1 MKREHSQQR
10 DGRDLMKHFSRYLSV
25 CAGVLLIAVAAFAQ
39 SRNTGEIRGIVTDA
53 QGAAVPA
60 ATVTLTN
67 IDTGESRAFVTNQ
80 DGIYDTV
87 STPAGN
93 YNISFEAK
101 GFKKLVRGPV
111 PVQVDVITENA
122 SLQVGSTTETITV
135 EAGGAP
141 LVQTETGQQG
151 SIMEFKTISELPQSG
166 GGITGEDWASFN
178 IYLPGAGGT
187 TNGRTSQA
195 GGAWNA
201 GDAVSINGNLPNFG
215 NFLQDGASTL
225 LPASYNNDDEIFET
239 VQEVQVNTSSFSAQY
254 GMGGVMFNQISKSG
268 TNGWHGSG
276 YEFFSQNFL
285 NANTYFNNQQPKL
298 ITNALNP
305 TGPEIPN
312 PAAEVPYLRYDQFGA
327 SVGGPI
333 IKNKLFFFFDIDR
346 IVNNTVVN
354 NGINDFATVP
364 TAAMEHGDFTGMY
377 PIYDPL
383 TTTCPSGPPTCANTG
398 PLARTSFAS
407 ECGGLNMI
415 PNGTNCG
422 GIPSRIDPVAA
433 AIMASKYGWPIAPQG
448 AGTCST
454 NPLYP
459 NECQNNY
466 YNAPK
471 TPAPVHRYFGRLD
484 YDLSQKHRVMFS
496 ISQKDNPGVD
506 NGLFPCPL
514 NCGSGDVDGYNTQ
527 VTETWTITPTIVNEI
542 RMGYTKQGN
551 WFNSQS
557 IGLNPA
563 TAFGLQG
570 THFNQF
576 PFIGNSSIYG
586 GFGGP
591 DAVSTL
597 SPATDA
603 IYIENSFDPSDM
615 VTLVKGKHVL
625 HFGIEVLMSEGNTTA
640 WGSNSAGNYGFTGQY
655 TSGVLNGTLNT
666 GMAVGF
672 ADFLL
677 GNVQG
682 WAANNQGLTGMRLK
696 SPQAFVQDDWKIKP
710 NLTLNLGLRWEGNTG
725 MSEVQNRLGDFDQN
739 LVNTVGP
746 FAGTLGSIWIAPQ
759 DNRTTLQKPVWN
771 IFLPRVGFAWSVK
784 DNTVIRGGVGFF
796 AYNYSMDLYGGE
808 GGAQMGFGATSQGN
822 ISDPDSA
829 AGDIGWISGTG
840 NTTPLYLRSNA
851 AMMANALPYIQG
863 SKNPASY
870 TTNPVFSP
878 PYEPY
883 NIRPGE
889 IWEWNLT
896 VEHQFAKDFAVSAA
910 YVGSHAANLQYLTD
924 LNQITNPALLNSAD
938 ISACNG
944 ATPASIAANP
954 STCERPYPAFGSLS
968 GSNFYGISNYH
979 SLQIDVRK
987 RYSYGLTFDVNYAW
1001 SHFLDDQDSAGWG
1014 STAGAQAWQIGNDP
1028 AANYGNSNFDIPQA
1042 LKGTAVYELPFG
1054 SGKPFMNENAF
1065 ADSVLGGWRLSGTFI
1080 YQSGTPFT
1088 VQDSGDNDYS
1098 QAGTAY
1104 ANPIAGISPWS
1115 GTCANGAAVHTV
1127 TCWFNPAA
1135 FETPAEQGNGSF
1147 GYGRRNTLFGPKLSD
1162 VNLALAKTWHYKER
1176 AGLEL
1181 RANVVNVFNHP
1192 SFSLPDTG
1200 GPNGNPDV
1208 NSTGAATITQLAN
1221 GPRTIQ
1227 LGARL
1232 TF

>member
-1 MKREHSQQR
+1 MTSFVRWTLALCLLL
-10 DGRDLMKHFSRYLSV
+10 GMTVPMLS
-25 CAGVLLIAVAAFAQ
+25 Q
-39 SRNTGEIRGIVTDA
+39 SRNTGEIRGTVSA
-53 QGAAVPA
+53 GGAVVPGV
-60 ATVTLTN
+60 TVTLTN
-67 IDTGESRAFVTNQ
+67 KDTGETKDFVTNK

-93 YNISFEAK
+93 YTISFTAK
-101 GFKKLVRGPV
+101 GFKKLVRGPI
-111 PVQVDVITENA
+111 PLQVDVITEDA
-122 SLQVGSTTETITV
+122 ALEVGSITETVTV
-135 EAGGAP
+135 TAEGAP
-141 LVQTETGQQG
+141 LLETETGQQG

-166 GGITGEDWASFN
+166 GGITGADWASFN

-225 LPASYNNDDEIFET
+225 LPASYNNDDEIFESI
-239 VQEVQVNTSSFSAQY
+239 QEVQVNTSSFSAQY

-276 YEFFSQNFL
+276 YEFFSQSFL

-305 TGPEIPN
+305 TGPLIPN
-312 PAAEVPYLRYDQFGA
+312 PAAQVPYLRYDQFGA

-346 IVNNTVVN
+346 IVNNTVYN
-354 NGINDFATVP
+354 NGTNNFATVP
-364 TAAMEHGDFTGMY
+364 TAAMEKGDFTGMY

-383 TTTCPSGPPTCANTG
+383 TTTGSGATLSRTQFPNNKIPAN
-398 PLARTSFAS
+398 
-407 ECGGLNMI
+407 
-415 PNGTNCG
+415 
-422 GIPSRIDPVAA
+422 RIDPVAA
-433 AIMASKYGWPIAPQG
+433 KIMASMYGWPTAAQG
-448 AGTCST
+448 TGTCAA
-454 NPLYP
+454 PP
-459 NECQNNY
+459 FQNDCTSNF

-484 YDLSQKHRVMFS
+484 YDLSAKHRIMFS

-506 NGLFPCPL
+506 NGLFTCPL
-514 NCGSGDVDGYNTQ
+514 NCGSGDVDGWNTQ
-527 VTETWTITPTIVNEI
+527 VTETWTISPTIVNEI

-551 WFNSQS
+551 WFQSQS
-557 IGLNPA
+557 LGLNPA

-591 DAVSTL
+591 DNVSTL

-615 VTLVKGKHVL
+615 VTLVKGRHVL
-625 HFGIEVLMSEGNTTA
+625 HFGIEVLMAEGNTTA
-640 WGSNSAGNYGFTGQY
+640 WGSNSAGNYSFTGQY
-655 TSGVLNGTLNT
+655 TAGVTCTPANGTTPANCTLNT
-666 GMAVGF
+666 GTAGSGF

-677 GNVQG
+677 GNIQG
-682 WAANNQGLTGMRLK
+682 WAAQNENATGMRLK
-696 SPQAFVQDDWKIKP
+696 SPQAFAQDDWKIKP

-725 MSEVQNRLGDFDQN
+725 MSEQSNRLGDFDQN
-739 LVNTVGP
+739 LINTVGP
-746 FAGTLGSIWIAPQ
+746 FAGTPGSIWIAPQ

-771 IFLPRVGFAWSVK
+771 IFLPRVGFAWSAK
-784 DNTVIRGGVGFF
+784 DNTVIRGGIGFF

-808 GGAQMGFGATSQGN
+808 GGGQMGFGATSQGS
-822 ISDPDSA
+822 ISDPLSA
-829 AGDIGWISGTG
+829 AGDTGWISGTG
-840 NTTPLYLRSNA
+840 NTTPLYLSSSA
-851 AMMANALPYIQG
+851 GMMARALPYVQG

-889 IWEWNLT
+889 IWEWNLS
-896 VEHQFAKDFAVSAA
+896 VERQFARDFAVSVA
-910 YVGSHAANLQYLTD
+910 YVGSHGANLQYVTD
-924 LNQITNPALLNSAD
+924 LNQITNPALLNSND

-944 ATPASIAANP
+944 ATPSTIAASP
-954 STCERPYPAFGSLS
+954 GTCARPYPAFGSLS
-968 GSNFYGISNYH
+968 GSNFNSISNYN
-979 SLQIDVRK
+979 SLQLDVRK
-987 RYSYGLTFDVNYAW
+987 RYTRGLTFDVNYAW

-1014 STAGAQAWQIGNDP
+1014 STAGAQAWQIGNNP
-1028 AANYGNSNFDIPQA
+1028 SANYGNSNFDIPQA

-1054 SGKPFMNENAF
+1054 MGKPYMNQNAITD
-1065 ADSVLGGWRLSGTFI
+1065 AVLGGWSLSGTLI

-1088 VQDSGDNDYS
+1088 VQDKGDNDYS
-1098 QAGTAY
+1098 QAGTAF
-1104 ANPIAGISPWS
+1104 ANPIPGVNPFS
-1115 GTCANGAAVHTV
+1115 GTCTVNGVAVPTHTV

-1135 FETPAEQGNGSF
+1135 FETPAVQGNGSF

-1162 VNLALAKTWHYKER
+1162 INLSLAKTWHYKER
-1176 AGLEL
+1176 AGLTL
-1181 RANVVNVFNHP
+1181 RADFVNVMNHP

-1208 NSTGAATITQLAN
+1208 SSSGAATITQLAN

-1232 TF
+1232 SF

>member
-1 MKREHSQQR
+1 MTSFVRWTLALCLLL
-10 DGRDLMKHFSRYLSV
+10 GMTVPMLS
-25 CAGVLLIAVAAFAQ
+25 Q
-39 SRNTGEIRGIVTDA
+39 SRNTGEIRGTVSA
-53 QGAAVPA
+53 GGAVLPGV
-60 ATVTLTN
+60 TVTLTN
-67 IDTGESRAFVTNQ
+67 RDTGETKDFVTNK

-93 YNISFEAK
+93 YTISFTAK
-101 GFKKLVRGPV
+101 GFKKLVRGPI
-111 PVQVDVITENA
+111 PLQVDVITEDA
-122 SLQVGSTTETITV
+122 ALEVGSITETVTV
-135 EAGGAP
+135 EGGGAP
-141 LVQTETGQQG
+141 LVETETGQQG
-151 SIMEFKTISELPQSG
+151 SIMEAKTISELPQSG

-178 IYLPGAGGT
+178 VYLAGAGGT
-187 TNGRTSQA
+187 TNGRVSQA

-225 LPASYNNDDEIFET
+225 LPASYNNDDEVFET
-239 VQEVQVNTSSFSAQY
+239 VQEVQVNTNSFSAQY

-268 TNGWHGSG
+268 TNSWHGSG

-285 NANTYFNNQQPKL
+285 NANSYFNNQAPKL
-298 ITNALNP
+298 VTNPLNP

-312 PAAEVPYLRYDQFGA
+312 TAAQVPYLRYHQFGA
-327 SVGGPI
+327 TVGGPI

-346 IVNNTVVN
+346 IVNDSAT
-354 NGINDFATVP
+354 NGYVTVP
-364 TAAMEHGDFTGMY
+364 TAAMLQGDFTGMQ

-383 TTTCPSGPPTCANTG
+383 TTTCPQGPPVCAFTG

-422 GIPSRIDPVAA
+422 GAPSRMDPVAA
-433 AIMASKYGWPIAPQG
+433 AIIKSVYGWPTAPQG
-448 AGTCST
+448 AGTC
-454 NPLYP
+454 NGAAGYP
-459 NECQNNY
+459 NECTSNLYLAHIN
-466 YNAPK
+466 
-471 TPAPVHRYFGRLD
+471 PAPVHRYFGRLD
-484 YDLSQKHRVMFS
+484 YNLSAKNRISWS

-506 NGLFPCPL
+506 NGLFKCPL
-514 NCGSGDVDGYNTQ
+514 NCGSGDVDGWNTQ
-527 VTETWTITPTIVNEI
+527 VTETWTISPTIVNEI
-542 RMGYTKQGN
+542 RMGYTRQGN
-551 WFNSQS
+551 WFQSQS

-591 DAVSTL
+591 SAVSAL

-615 VTLVKGKHVL
+615 VTLVRGKHIL
-625 HFGIEVLMSEGNTTA
+625 HFGIEVLMAEGNTTA
-640 WGSNSAGNYGFTGQY
+640 WGSNSAGNYGFSGQY
-655 TSGVLNGTLNT
+655 TAGVTNGALNT
-666 GMAVGF
+666 ATGAGF

-677 GNVQG
+677 GNIDAWSAQ
-682 WAANNQGLTGMRLK
+682 NQGLTGMRLK

-710 NLTLNLGLRWEGNTG
+710 NLTINLGLRWTGNTG
-725 MSEVQNRLGDFDQN
+725 MSEVQNRVGDFDQN
-739 LVNTVGP
+739 LINTVGP
-746 FAGTLGSIWIAPQ
+746 FAGTPGSIWIAPQ
-759 DNRTTLQKPVWN
+759 DNRTTLQNPIWN
-771 IFLPRVGFAWSVK
+771 IFLPRAGFAWSFRP
-784 DNTVIRGGVGFF
+784 DTVIRGGAGLF

-822 ISDPDSA
+822 ISDPDSG

-840 NTTPLYLRSNA
+840 NSTPLHLSSSA
-851 AMMANALPYIQG
+851 GMMASALPYIQG

-883 NIRPGE
+883 DLRPGE
-889 IWEWNLT
+889 IWQWNFT
-896 VEHQFAKDFAVSAA
+896 VEHQFAKDFAASAA
-910 YVGSHAANLQYLTD
+910 YVGSHGMNLQFVTD
-924 LNQITNPALLNSAD
+924 LNQITNPALLNKND

-944 ATPASIAANP
+944 ATPASIAASP
-954 STCERPYPAFGSLS
+954 STCARPYPAFGGLS
-968 GSNFYGISNYH
+968 GSNFNGISNYN
-979 SLQIDVRK
+979 SLQLDLRK
-987 RYSYGLTFDVNYAW
+987 RYSYGLTFDANFAW

-1014 STAGAQAWQIGNDP
+1014 STAGSQVWQLGKSP
-1028 AANYGNSNFDIPQA
+1028 SANYGNSNFDIPHA

-1054 SGKPFMNENAF
+1054 MGKPYMNQNAIL
-1065 ADSVLGGWRLSGTFI
+1065 DSVLGGWRLSTTFI

-1088 VQDSGDNDYS
+1088 VLDTGVSDYS
-1098 QAGTAY
+1098 QAGQLF
-1104 ANPIAGISPWS
+1104 ANPIAGASPWS
-1115 GTCANGAAVHTV
+1115 GTCANGAAVKTV

-1135 FETPAEQGNGSF
+1135 FETPTEQGNGTF
-1147 GYGRRNTLFGPKLSD
+1147 GTERRNQLFGPRLSD
-1162 VNLALAKTWHYKER
+1162 INMSLAKTWHYKER
-1176 AGLEL
+1176 AGLTL
-1181 RANVVNVFNHP
+1181 RADFVNVMNHP

-1200 GPNGNPDV
+1200 GPSGQPDV
-1208 NSTGAATITQLAN
+1208 NSPASASAITALAN

>member
-1 MKREHSQQR
+1 MMRFVRWS
-10 DGRDLMKHFSRYLSV
+10 LALCLLPFVSASAFS
-25 CAGVLLIAVAAFAQ
+25 Q
-39 SRNTGEIRGIVTDA
+39 SRNTGEIRGTVSA
-53 QGAAVPA
+53 GGAVLPGV
-60 ATVTLTN
+60 TVTLTN
-67 IDTGESRAFVTNQ
+67 RDTGETKDFVSNK

-93 YNISFEAK
+93 YTISFTAT
-101 GFKKLVRGPV
+101 GFKKLVRGPITL
-111 PVQVDVITENA
+111 QVDVITEDAN
-122 SLQVGSTTETITV
+122 LEVGAVSETVTV

-141 LVQTETGQQG
+141 LVETETGQQG
-151 SIMEFKTISELPQSG
+151 SVMDFKTISELPQSG
-166 GGITGEDWASFN
+166 GGITGADWASFN

-239 VQEVQVNTSSFSAQY
+239 IQEVQINTSSFSAQY

-285 NANTYFNNQQPKL
+285 NANTYFGNQQPKL
-298 ITNALNP
+298 TTNALNP
-305 TGPEIPN
+305 TGPLIPN
-312 PAAEVPYLRYDQFGA
+312 PAAQVPYLRYDQFGA
-327 SVGGPI
+327 SFGGPI

-346 IVNNTVVN
+346 IVNNTVYN
-354 NGINDFATVP
+354 NGTNNFATVP
-364 TAAMEHGDFTGMY
+364 TAAMERGDFSGMQ

-383 TTTCPSGPPTCANTG
+383 TTTGCPAAGGCTVTTG
-398 PLARTSFAS
+398 PLTRTQFP
-407 ECGGLNMI
+407 GNII
-415 PNGTNCG
+415 PAN
-422 GIPSRIDPVAA
+422 RIDPVAK
-433 AIMASKYGWPIAPQG
+433 AIMASMYGWPTAPLG
-448 AGTCST
+448 AGTCAAA
-454 NPLYP
+454 PFQ
-459 NECQNNY
+459 NECTSNFF
-466 YNAPK
+466 NAPK

-484 YDLSQKHRVMFS
+484 YDLSAKHRIMFS

-506 NGLFPCPL
+506 NGLFNCPL
-514 NCGSGDVDGYNTQ
+514 NCGSGDVDGWNTQ
-527 VTETWTITPTIVNEI
+527 VTETWTISPTIVNEI

-551 WFNSQS
+551 WFQS
-557 IGLNPA
+557 ASLGLNPA

-586 GFGGP
+586 NFGGP
-591 DAVSTL
+591 DNVSTL

-615 VTLVKGKHVL
+615 VTLVKGKHIL
-625 HFGIEVLMSEGNTTA
+625 HFGIEVLMAEGNTTA

-655 TSGVLNGTLNT
+655 TAGTQTTNGVTTLNT
-666 GMAVGF
+666 GSSGSGF

-677 GNVQG
+677 GNVAQWG
-682 WAANNQGLTGMRLK
+682 ANNQGLTGMRLK
-696 SPQAFVQDDWKIKP
+696 SPQAFAQDDWKIKP
-710 NLTLNLGLRWEGNTG
+710 NFTLNVGLRWEGNTG
-725 MSEVQNRLGDFDQN
+725 MSEVQNKLGDFDQN
-739 LVNTVGP
+739 LVNTTGP

-771 IFLPRVGFAWSVK
+771 IFLPRAGFAWSLK
-784 DNTVIRGGVGFF
+784 NDTVVRGGVGFY

-822 ISDPDSA
+822 ISDPLSA
-829 AGDIGWISGTG
+829 TGDIGWISGTG
-840 NTTPLYLRSNA
+840 NTTPLHLSSSA
-851 AMMANALPYIQG
+851 QMMANALPYIQG

-883 NIRPGE
+883 NIKPGE
-889 IWEWNLT
+889 IWEWNLS

-910 YVGSHAANLQYLTD
+910 YVGSHGMNLQYKTD
-924 LNQITNPALLNSAD
+924 ANQITNTALLNSAD
-938 ISACNG
+938 ISNCNG
-944 ATPASIAANP
+944 ATPASIAASP
-954 STCERPYPAFGSLS
+954 GTCARPFPAFGSLS
-968 GSNFYGISNYH
+968 GSSFNSISNYN
-979 SLQIDVRK
+979 SLQLDVRK
-987 RYSYGLTFDVNYAW
+987 RYSRGLTFDVNYAW

-1014 STAGAQAWQIGNDP
+1014 STAGAQVWQIGNNP
-1028 AANYGNSNFDIPQA
+1028 SANYGNSNFDIPQA

-1054 SGKPFMNENAF
+1054 IGKPLMNHNAI
-1065 ADSVLGGWRLSGTFI
+1065 ADGVLGGWRLSGTFI
-1080 YQSGTPFT
+1080 YQDGTPFT

-1098 QAGTAY
+1098 QAGTAF
-1104 ANPIAGISPWS
+1104 ANPIAGVSPWS
-1115 GTCANGAAVHTV
+1115 GTCPNGARTHTV

-1135 FETPAEQGNGSF
+1135 FETPAVQGNGSF

-1162 VNLALAKTWHYKER
+1162 INVSLAKTWQYKER
-1176 AGLEL
+1176 AGLTL
-1181 RANVVNVFNHP
+1181 RADFVNVMNHP

-1208 NSTGAATITQLAN
+1208 SNSGVANITQLAN

-1227 LGARL
+1227 LGARIN
-1232 TF
+1232 F

>member
-1 MKREHSQQR
+1 MMRFVRWS
-10 DGRDLMKHFSRYLSV
+10 LALCLLLFVSASAFS
-25 CAGVLLIAVAAFAQ
+25 Q
-39 SRNTGEIRGIVTDA
+39 SRNTGEIRGTVSA
-53 QGAAVPA
+53 GGAVLPGV
-60 ATVTLTN
+60 TVTLTN
-67 IDTGESRAFVTNQ
+67 KDTGETKDFTTNK

-93 YNISFEAK
+93 YTISFTAK
-101 GFKKLVRGPV
+101 GFKKLVRGPI
-111 PVQVDVITENA
+111 PLQVDVITEDA
-122 SLQVGSTTETITV
+122 SLDVGSVSETVTV

-141 LVQTETGQQG
+141 LVETETGQQG
-151 SIMEFKTISELPQSG
+151 SVMDFKTISELPQSG
-166 GGITGEDWASFN
+166 GGITGADWASFN

-239 VQEVQVNTSSFSAQY
+239 IQEVQINTSSFSAQY

-285 NANTYFNNQQPKL
+285 NANTYFGDQQPKL
-298 ITNALNP
+298 TTNALNP
-305 TGPEIPN
+305 TGPQIPN
-312 PAAEVPYLRYDQFGA
+312 PAAQVPYLRYDQFGA

-333 IKNKLFFFFDIDR
+333 LKNKLFFFFDIDR
-346 IVNNTVVN
+346 IVNNTVYN
-354 NGINDFATVP
+354 NGTNNFATVP
-364 TAAMEHGDFTGMY
+364 TAAMEAGNFTGMQ

-383 TTTCPSGPPTCANTG
+383 TTTGCPAAGGCTVTTG
-398 PLARTSFAS
+398 PLARQQFP
-407 ECGGLNMI
+407 GNII
-415 PNGTNCG
+415 PAN
-422 GIPSRIDPVAA
+422 RIDPVAK
-433 AIMASKYGWPIAPQG
+433 AIMASMYGWPTVPQG
-448 AGTCST
+448 VGTCNAGSG
-454 NPLYP
+454 YA
-459 NECQNNY
+459 NECSSNY

-484 YDLSQKHRVMFS
+484 YDLSAKHRIMFS

-506 NGLFPCPL
+506 NGLFNCPL
-514 NCGSGDVDGYNTQ
+514 NCGSGDVDGWNTQ

-551 WFNSQS
+551 WFQS
-557 IGLNPA
+557 ASLGLNPA

-591 DAVSTL
+591 YNVSTL

-615 VTLVKGKHVL
+615 VTLVKGKHIL
-625 HFGIEVLMSEGNTTA
+625 HFGIEVLMAEGNTTA

-655 TSGVLNGTLNT
+655 TAGVQTVNGVTSLNT
-666 GMAVGF
+666 GSTGSGF

-677 GNVQG
+677 GNVAQ
-682 WAANNQGLTGMRLK
+682 WSANNQGLTGMRLK
-696 SPQAFVQDDWKIKP
+696 SPQAFAQDDWKIKP
-710 NLTLNLGLRWEGNTG
+710 NLTINVGLRWEGNTG
-725 MSEVQNRLGDFDQN
+725 MSEVQNKLGDFDQN
-739 LVNTVGP
+739 LVNTTGP
-746 FAGTLGSIWIAPQ
+746 FAGTLGGIWIAPQ

-771 IFLPRVGFAWSVK
+771 IFLPRVGFAWSLK
-784 DNTVIRGGVGFF
+784 NDTVVRGGAGFY

-822 ISDPDSA
+822 ISDPLSG

-840 NTTPLYLRSNA
+840 NTTPLYLSSSA
-851 AMMANALPYIQG
+851 GMMANALPYIQG

-883 NIRPGE
+883 DIKPGE
-889 IWEWNLT
+889 IWEWNFSI
-896 VEHQFAKDFAVSAA
+896 EHQFARDFAVSAA
-910 YVGSHAANLQYLTD
+910 YVGSHGMNLQYKTD
-924 LNQITNPALLNSAD
+924 ANQITNSALLASND
-938 ISACNG
+938 ISGCNG
-944 ATPASIAANP
+944 ATPATPLASTNP
-954 STCERPYPAFGSLS
+954 LTPPCARPYPAFGSLS
-968 GSNFYGISNYH
+968 GSSFNSISNYN
-979 SLQIDVRK
+979 SLQLDVRK
-987 RYSYGLTFDVNYAW
+987 RYSSGLTFDVNYAW

-1014 STAGAQAWQIGNDP
+1014 STAGAQVWQIGNNP

-1054 SGKPFMNENAF
+1054 MGKPFMNNNAIL
-1065 ADSVLGGWRLSGTFI
+1065 DGVLGGWRLSGTFI

-1088 VQDSGDNDYS
+1088 VQDAGDNDYS
-1098 QAGTAY
+1098 QAGTAF
-1104 ANPIAGISPWS
+1104 ANPIAGISPMS
-1115 GTCANGAAVHTV
+1115 GSCPNGARTHTV

-1162 VNLALAKTWHYKER
+1162 VNLSLAKTWHYKER
-1176 AGLEL
+1176 AGLTL
-1181 RANVVNVFNHP
+1181 RGDFVNVFNHP
-1192 SFSLPDTG
+1192 SFSLPGTG
-1200 GPNGNPDV
+1200 GPNGNPDISSAASAV
-1208 NSTGAATITQLAN
+1208 NITQLAN

-1227 LGARL
+1227 LGARV
-1232 TF
+1232 FF

>member
-1 MKREHSQQR
+1 MMSFVRWA
-10 DGRDLMKHFSRYLSV
+10 LAL
-25 CAGVLLIAVAAFAQ
+25 CLVLFAAVSAFPQ
-39 SRNTGEIRGIVTDA
+39 SRNTGEIRGTVSA
-53 QGAAVPA
+53 GGAVLPGVA
-60 ATVTLTN
+60 VTLTN
-67 IDTGESRAFVTNQ
+67 INTGETKDFVTNQ
-80 DGIYDTV
+80 AGLYDTI

-93 YNISFEAK
+93 YTISFTAK

-111 PVQVDVITENA
+111 VLQVDVITEDANME
-122 SLQVGSTTETITV
+122 VGAITETVTV

-141 LVQTETGQQG
+141 LVETETGQQG
-151 SIMEFKTISELPQSG
+151 YIMDAKTMTELPQSG
-166 GGITGEDWASFN
+166 GGITGADWAAFN

-187 TNGRTSQA
+187 TNGRVSQA

-239 VQEVQVNTSSFSAQY
+239 VQEVQINTSSFSAQY
-254 GMGGVMFNQISKSG
+254 GLGGVMFNQISKSG

-276 YEFFSQNFL
+276 YEYFSQNFL
-285 NANTYFNNQQPKL
+285 NANTYFNDQQPKL
-298 ITNALNP
+298 TTNKLDP
-305 TGPEIPN
+305 TGPLIPN
-312 PAAEVPYLRYDQFGA
+312 IASQVPYLRYDQFGA

-346 IVNNTVVN
+346 IVNNSAS
-354 NGINDFATVP
+354 NGFVTVP
-364 TAAMEHGDFTGMY
+364 TAAMEAGDFTGMY

-383 TTTCPSGPPTCANTG
+383 TTTGSGAT
-398 PLARTSFAS
+398 LARASFAS

-422 GIPSRIDPVAA
+422 GLPSRMDPVAA
-433 AIMASKYGWPIAPQG
+433 AIMTSKYGWPTAPQG
-448 AGTCST
+448 VGTCAAA
-454 NPLYP
+454 PFQ
-459 NECQNNY
+459 NECTNNLY
-466 YNAPK
+466 LAHTN
-471 TPAPVHRYFGRLD
+471 PAPVHRYFGRLD
-484 YDLSQKHRVMFS
+484 YDLSQNNRINFS

-514 NCGSGDVDGYNTQ
+514 DCGSGDVDGWNTQ
-527 VTETWTITPTIVNEI
+527 ISDVWTIRPTIVNEI

-551 WFNSQS
+551 WFQSQS

-576 PFIGNSSIYG
+576 PFIGSTSFYAGNL
-586 GFGGP
+586 GGP
-591 DAVSTL
+591 SAVNTL

-615 VTLVKGKHVL
+615 LTLVKGRHVL
-625 HFGIEVLMSEGNTTA
+625 HFGIEVLMAEGNTTA
-640 WGSNSAGNYGFTGQY
+640 WGANSAGNYSFTGQY
-655 TSGVLNGTLNT
+655 TAGVQTVSGVTSLNT
-666 GMAVGF
+666 GSTGAGF

-696 SPQAFVQDDWKIKP
+696 SPQAFVQDDWKVKP
-710 NLTLNLGLRWEGNTG
+710 NLTVNLGLRWEGNTG
-725 MSEVQNRLGDFDQN
+725 MSEVNNKLGDFDQN
-739 LVNTVGP
+739 LVNTTGP

-759 DNRTTLQKPVWN
+759 DNRTTLQKPVWD

-784 DNTVIRGGVGFF
+784 NDTVIRGGVGFF

-822 ISDPDSA
+822 ISDPLSA
-829 AGDIGWISGTG
+829 AGDTGWISGTG
-840 NTTPLYLRSNA
+840 NTTPLYLSSSA
-851 AMMANALPYIQG
+851 QMMANALPYIQG

-870 TTNPVFSP
+870 TTNPVFTA

-889 IWEWNLT
+889 IWEWNLS
-896 VEHQFAKDFAVSAA
+896 VEHQFMKDFAVSAT
-910 YVGSHAANLQYLTD
+910 YVGSHASNLQYVTD
-924 LNQITNPALLNSAD
+924 ANQITNTALLNSND
-938 ISACNG
+938 VSACNG
-944 ATPASIAANP
+944 ATPATIAANP
-954 STCERPYPAFGSLS
+954 LTCARPFPAFGGLG
-968 GSNFYGISNYH
+968 GSNFNGISNYD
-979 SLQIDVRK
+979 SLQLDLRK

-1001 SHFLDDQDSAGWG
+1001 SHMLDDQDSAGWG
-1014 STAGAQAWQIGNDP
+1014 STAGQQVWQIGNNP
-1028 AANYGNSNFDIPQA
+1028 SSNYGNSNFDIPQA
-1042 LKGTAVYELPFG
+1042 LKGTVVYELPFG
-1054 SGKPFMNENAF
+1054 MGKPFMNQHA
-1065 ADSVLGGWRLSGTFI
+1065 ALDAVLGGWRLSGTFI
-1080 YQSGTPFT
+1080 YQDGTPYT
-1088 VQDSGDNDYS
+1088 VLDSGVQDYS
-1098 QAGTAY
+1098 QAGNVF
-1104 ANPIAGISPWS
+1104 ANPIGGMDANS
-1115 GTCANGAAVHTV
+1115 GSCPANGSTPGAKAHTLG
-1127 TCWFNPAA
+1127 CWFNTGA
-1135 FETPAEQGNGSF
+1135 FETSAEQPVAQF

-1176 AGLEL
+1176 AGFTLTG
-1181 RANVVNVFNHP
+1181 NFVNVFNHP
-1192 SFSLPDTG
+1192 SFALPNNDL
-1200 GPNGNPDV
+1200 NGSNA
-1208 NSTGAATITQLAN
+1208 GTISSLAN

-1232 TF
+1232 FF

>member
-1 MKREHSQQR
+1 MMRFIRWS
-10 DGRDLMKHFSRYLSV
+10 LALCLLLFVSASAFS
-25 CAGVLLIAVAAFAQ
+25 Q
-39 SRNTGEIRGIVTDA
+39 SRNTGEIRGTVSA
-53 QGAAVPA
+53 GGAVVPGV
-60 ATVTLTN
+60 TVTLTN
-67 IDTGESRAFVTNQ
+67 RDTGETKDFVTNK

-93 YNISFEAK
+93 YTISFTAK
-101 GFKKLVRGPV
+101 GFKKLVRGPI
-111 PVQVDVITENA
+111 PLQVDVITEDA
-122 SLQVGSTTETITV
+122 ALEVGSITETVTV
-135 EAGGAP
+135 EAEGAP
-141 LVQTETGQQG
+141 LVETETGQQG

-166 GGITGEDWASFN
+166 GGITGADWASFN

-225 LPASYNNDDEIFET
+225 LPASYNNDDEIFESI
-239 VQEVQVNTSSFSAQY
+239 QEVQINTSSFSAQY

-276 YEFFSQNFL
+276 YEFFSQSFL

-312 PAAEVPYLRYDQFGA
+312 PAAQVPYLRYDQFGA
-327 SVGGPI
+327 SIGGPI

-364 TAAMEHGDFTGMY
+364 TAAMEKGDFTGMY

-383 TTTCPSGPPTCANTG
+383 TTTGSGAT
-398 PLARTSFAS
+398 LSRTQFPN
-407 ECGGLNMI
+407 NMI
-415 PNGTNCG
+415 PAN
-422 GIPSRIDPVAA
+422 RIDPVAA
-433 AIMASKYGWPIAPQG
+433 AIMASKYGWPTAAQG
-448 AGTCST
+448 TGTCAA
-454 NPLYP
+454 PP
-459 NECQNNY
+459 DQNDCTSNY

-484 YDLSQKHRVMFS
+484 YDLSAKHRIMFS

-514 NCGSGDVDGYNTQ
+514 NCGSGDVDGWNTQ
-527 VTETWTITPTIVNEI
+527 VTETWTISPTIVNEI

-551 WFNSQS
+551 WFQSQS
-557 IGLNPA
+557 LGLNPA

-586 GFGGP
+586 QFGGP
-591 DAVSTL
+591 DNVSVL

-603 IYIENSFDPSDM
+603 IYIENSFDPSEM

-625 HFGIEVLMSEGNTTA
+625 HFGIEVLMAEGNTTA

-655 TSGVLNGTLNT
+655 TAGTTCTPANGTTPATCTLNT
-666 GMAVGF
+666 GTSGSGF

-677 GNVQG
+677 GNIQS
-682 WAANNQGLTGMRLK
+682 WSAQNENATGMRLK
-696 SPQAFVQDDWKIKP
+696 SPQAFAQDDWKIKP

-725 MSEVQNRLGDFDQN
+725 MSEQSNRLGDFDQN
-739 LVNTVGP
+739 LINTVGP
-746 FAGTLGSIWIAPQ
+746 FAGTPGSIWIAPQ

-771 IFLPRVGFAWSVK
+771 IFLPRVGFAWSAR
-784 DNTVIRGGVGFF
+784 DNTVIRGGIGFF

-808 GGAQMGFGATSQGN
+808 GGGQMGFGNTSQGN
-822 ISDPDSA
+822 ISDPLSA
-829 AGDIGWISGTG
+829 AGDTGWISGTG
-840 NTTPLYLRSNA
+840 NTTPLYLSSSA
-851 AMMANALPYIQG
+851 AMMAKALPYVQG

-889 IWEWNLT
+889 IWEWNLSI
-896 VEHQFAKDFAVSAA
+896 ERQFARDFAVSAA
-910 YVGSHAANLQYLTD
+910 YVGSHGANLQYVTD
-924 LNQITNPALLNSAD
+924 LNQITNPALLASND

-944 ATPASIAANP
+944 ATPATPTSASANAP
-954 STCERPYPAFGSLS
+954 IQPCARPYPAFGSLS
-968 GSNFYGISNYH
+968 GSNFNSISNYN
-979 SLQIDVRK
+979 SLQLDVRK
-987 RYSYGLTFDVNYAW
+987 RYTRGLTFDVNYAW

-1014 STAGAQAWQIGNDP
+1014 STAGAQAWQIGNNP
-1028 AANYGNSNFDIPQA
+1028 SANYGNSNFDIPQA

-1054 SGKPFMNENAF
+1054 IGKPYMNQNAITD
-1065 ADSVLGGWRLSGTFI
+1065 AVLGGWSLSGTLI

-1088 VQDSGDNDYS
+1088 VQDKGDNDYS

-1104 ANPIAGISPWS
+1104 ANPIPGVNPFS
-1115 GTCANGAAVHTV
+1115 GTCTINGVAVPTHTV

-1135 FETPAEQGNGSF
+1135 FETPAEQGNGAF

-1162 VNLALAKTWHYKER
+1162 INLSLAKTWHYKER
-1176 AGLEL
+1176 AGLTL
-1181 RANVVNVFNHP
+1181 RADFVNVMNHP

-1208 NSTGAATITQLAN
+1208 SSSGAATITQLAN

-1232 TF
+1232 SF

>member
-1 MKREHSQQR
+1 MMSFVRWA
-10 DGRDLMKHFSRYLSV
+10 LAL
-25 CAGVLLIAVAAFAQ
+25 CLVLFAAVSAFPQ
-39 SRNTGEIRGIVTDA
+39 SRNTGEIRGTVSA
-53 QGAAVPA
+53 GGAVLPGVA
-60 ATVTLTN
+60 VTLTN
-67 IDTGESRAFVTNQ
+67 INTGETKDFVTNQ
-80 DGIYDTV
+80 AGLYDTI

-93 YNISFEAK
+93 YTISFTAK
-101 GFKKLVRGPV
+101 GFKKLVRGPIV
-111 PVQVDVITENA
+111 LQVDVITEDANME
-122 SLQVGSTTETITV
+122 VGAITETVTV

-151 SIMEFKTISELPQSG
+151 VIMEFKTMAELPQSG
-166 GGITGEDWASFN
+166 GGITGADWAAFN
-178 IYLPGAGGT
+178 IYLPGASGT
-187 TNGRTSQA
+187 TNGRTSQS

-239 VQEVQVNTSSFSAQY
+239 IQEVQVNTSSFSAQY

-285 NANTYFNNQQPKL
+285 NANTYFGDQQPKL
-298 ITNALNP
+298 TTNNLNP
-305 TGPEIPN
+305 TGPLIPN
-312 PAAEVPYLRYDQFGA
+312 PAAQVPYLRYDQFGA

-346 IVNNTVVN
+346 IVNNTVYN

-364 TAAMEHGDFTGMY
+364 TAAMEAGDFTGMQ

-398 PLARTSFAS
+398 PLARTPFSA

-422 GIPSRIDPVAA
+422 GAPSRMDPVAL
-433 AIMASKYGWPIAPQG
+433 AIMTSKYGWPTAAQG
-448 AGTCST
+448 VGSCNLSG
-454 NPLYP
+454 PIPYP
-459 NECQNNY
+459 NECQSNF

-471 TPAPVHRYFGRLD
+471 TPSPVHRYFGRLD
-484 YDLSQKHRVMFS
+484 YDLSAKHRIMFS

-506 NGLFPCPL
+506 NGVFNCPL
-514 NCGSGDVDGYNTQ
+514 NCGSGDVDGWNTQ

-551 WFNSQS
+551 WFQSQS

-563 TAFGLQG
+563 TAFGLQD
-570 THFNQF
+570 THFNQL

-591 DAVSTL
+591 YNVSTL

-615 VTLVKGKHVL
+615 VTLVKGRHVL
-625 HFGIEVLMSEGNTTA
+625 HFGIEVLMAEGNTTA

-655 TSGVLNGTLNT
+655 TQGVTAGALDGTT
-666 GMAVGF
+666 GSGF
-672 ADFLL
+672 ADYLL
-677 GNVQG
+677 GNVAQWG
-682 WAANNQGLTGMRLK
+682 AQNQGLTGMRLK
-696 SPQAFVQDDWKIKP
+696 SPQAFAQDDFKIKP
-710 NLTLNLGLRWEGNTG
+710 NLTLNLGVRWEGNTG
-725 MSEVQNRLGDFDQN
+725 MSEVQNKLGDFDQN
-739 LVNTVGP
+739 LVNTSGP
-746 FAGTLGSIWIAPQ
+746 FAGTLGGIWIAPQ
-759 DNRTTLQKPVWN
+759 DNRTTLQKPVWDL
-771 IFLPRVGFAWSVK
+771 FLPRVGFAWSVK
-784 DNTVIRGGVGFF
+784 NDTVIRGGVGFF

-808 GGAQMGFGATSQGN
+808 GGAQMGFGATSEGN
-822 ISDPDSA
+822 ISDPLSG

-840 NTTPLYLRSNA
+840 NTTPLYLSSSA
-851 AMMANALPYIQG
+851 QMMANALPYIQG
-863 SKNPASY
+863 SKNPATF
-870 TTNPVFSP
+870 TTNPVFSL

-889 IWEWNLT
+889 IWEWNLS
-896 VEHQFAKDFAVSAA
+896 VEHQFMKDFAVSAT
-910 YVGSHAANLQYLTD
+910 YVGSHGANLQYKTD
-924 LNQITNPALLNSAD
+924 ANQITNPALLASNDVSG
-938 ISACNG
+938 CNG
-944 ATPASIAANP
+944 ATPATPTSGP
-954 STCERPYPAFGSLS
+954 SGTLVCARPYPAFGSLS
-968 GSNFYGISNYH
+968 GSNFNAISNYN
-979 SLQIDVRK
+979 SLQLDVRS
-987 RYSYGLTFDVNYAW
+987 RYSHGLTFDLNYAW

-1014 STAGAQAWQIGNDP
+1014 STAGAQVWQIGNNLSS
-1028 AANYGNSNFDIPQA
+1028 NYGNSNFDVPQA

-1054 SGKPFMNENAF
+1054 MGKPFMNQHA
-1065 ADSVLGGWRLSGTFI
+1065 ALDAVLGGWRLSGTFI

-1098 QAGTAY
+1098 QAGTAF
-1104 ANPIAGISPWS
+1104 ANPIPGMNPFS
-1115 GTCANGAAVHTV
+1115 GTCNVNGVAVPTHSV

-1135 FETPAEQGNGSF
+1135 FQTPAEQGNGSF

-1176 AGLEL
+1176 AGLTL
-1181 RANVVNVFNHP
+1181 TGNFVNVFNHP
-1192 SFSLPDTG
+1192 SFSLPGTG
-1200 GPNGNPDV
+1200 GPNGNPDI
-1208 NSTGAATITQLAN
+1208 NSPSSAPNITQLAN

-1232 TF
+1232 FF

>member
-1 MKREHSQQR
+1 MTSFVRWTLVLCLLL
-10 DGRDLMKHFSRYLSV
+10 GMTVPMLS
-25 CAGVLLIAVAAFAQ
+25 Q
-39 SRNTGEIRGIVTDA
+39 SRNTGEIRGTVSA
-53 QGAAVPA
+53 GGAVLPGV
-60 ATVTLTN
+60 TVTLTN
-67 IDTGESRAFVTNQ
+67 KDTGETKDFVTNK

-93 YNISFEAK
+93 YTISFTAK
-101 GFKKLVRGPV
+101 GFKKLVRGPI
-111 PVQVDVITENA
+111 PLQVDVITEDA
-122 SLQVGSTTETITV
+122 ALEVGSITETVTV
-135 EAGGAP
+135 EAEGAP
-141 LVQTETGQQG
+141 LLETETGQQG

-166 GGITGEDWASFN
+166 GGITGADWASFN

-239 VQEVQVNTSSFSAQY
+239 IQEVQINTSSFTAQY

-276 YEFFSQNFL
+276 YEFFSQSFL

-312 PAAEVPYLRYDQFGA
+312 PAAQVPYLRYDQFGA

-346 IVNNTVVN
+346 IVNNTVYN
-354 NGINDFATVP
+354 NGTNNFATVP
-364 TAAMEHGDFTGMY
+364 TAAMEKGDFTGMY

-383 TTTCPSGPPTCANTG
+383 TTTGSGAT
-398 PLARTSFAS
+398 LSRTQFPN
-407 ECGGLNMI
+407 NMI
-415 PNGTNCG
+415 PAN
-422 GIPSRIDPVAA
+422 RIDPVAA
-433 AIMASKYGWPIAPQG
+433 KIMASMYGWPTAAQG
-448 AGTCST
+448 AGTCAA
-454 NPLYP
+454 PP
-459 NECQNNY
+459 FQNDCTSNF

-484 YDLSQKHRVMFS
+484 YDLSPKHRIMFS

-506 NGLFPCPL
+506 NGLFTCPL
-514 NCGSGDVDGYNTQ
+514 NCGSGDVDGWNTQ
-527 VTETWTITPTIVNEI
+527 VTETWTISPTIVNEI

-551 WFNSQS
+551 WFQSQS
-557 IGLNPA
+557 LGLNPA

-591 DAVSTL
+591 DNVSTL

-615 VTLVKGKHVL
+615 VTLVKGRHVL
-625 HFGIEVLMSEGNTTA
+625 HFGIEVLMAEGNTTA
-640 WGSNSAGNYGFTGQY
+640 WGSNSAGNYSFTGQY
-655 TSGVLNGTLNT
+655 TAGTTCTSATSTTPATCTLNT
-666 GMAVGF
+666 GTAGSGF

-677 GNVQG
+677 GNIQG
-682 WAANNQGLTGMRLK
+682 WAAQNENATGMRLK
-696 SPQAFVQDDWKIKP
+696 SPQAFAQDDWKIKP

-725 MSEVQNRLGDFDQN
+725 MSEQSNRLGDFDQN
-739 LVNTVGP
+739 LINTVGP
-746 FAGTLGSIWIAPQ
+746 FAGTPGSIWIAPQ

-771 IFLPRVGFAWSVK
+771 IFLPRVGFAWSAK
-784 DNTVIRGGVGFF
+784 DNTVVRGGLGFF

-808 GGAQMGFGATSQGN
+808 GGGQMGFGTTSQGN
-822 ISDPDSA
+822 ISDPLSA
-829 AGDIGWISGTG
+829 AGDTGWISGTG
-840 NTTPLYLRSNA
+840 NTTPLYLSSSA
-851 AMMANALPYIQG
+851 GMMARALPYVQG

-889 IWEWNLT
+889 IWEWNLS
-896 VEHQFAKDFAVSAA
+896 VEHQFARDFAVSAA
-910 YVGSHAANLQYLTD
+910 YVGSHGANLQYVTD
-924 LNQITNPALLNSAD
+924 LNQITNPALLNSND

-944 ATPASIAANP
+944 ATPASITASP
-954 STCERPYPAFGSLS
+954 STCARPYPAFGGLS
-968 GSNFYGISNYH
+968 GSNFNSISNYN
-979 SLQIDVRK
+979 SLQLDVRK
-987 RYSYGLTFDVNYAW
+987 RYTRGLTFDVNYAW

-1014 STAGAQAWQIGNDP
+1014 STAGAQAWQIGNNP
-1028 AANYGNSNFDIPQA
+1028 SANYGNSNFDIPQA

-1054 SGKPFMNENAF
+1054 MGKPFMNQNAITD
-1065 ADSVLGGWRLSGTFI
+1065 AVLGGWSLSGTLI

-1088 VQDSGDNDYS
+1088 VQDKGDNDYS

-1104 ANPIAGISPWS
+1104 ANPIPGVNPFS
-1115 GTCANGAAVHTV
+1115 GTCTVNGVAVPTHTV

-1135 FETPAEQGNGSF
+1135 FETPAVQGNGSF

-1162 VNLALAKTWHYKER
+1162 INLSLAKTWHYKER
-1176 AGLEL
+1176 AGLTL
-1181 RANVVNVFNHP
+1181 RADFVNVMNHP

-1208 NSTGAATITQLAN
+1208 SSSGAATITQLAN

-1232 TF
+1232 SF